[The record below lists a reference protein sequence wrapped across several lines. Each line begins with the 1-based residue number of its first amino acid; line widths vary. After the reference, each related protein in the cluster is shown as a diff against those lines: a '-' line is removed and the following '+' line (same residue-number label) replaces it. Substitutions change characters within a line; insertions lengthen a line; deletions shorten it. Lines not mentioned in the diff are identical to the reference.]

1 VIPSLGSIARRASVV
16 IWLALGPGVTIGP
29 AQQAV
34 DAGEAHGS
42 SDEQRLNLLIQRL
55 GPVLDANRKELV
67 GRTGSVRGFGAGSI
81 YPQIWLRDSATLLP
95 LARYRYPRA
104 FLESWIEEHLA
115 HQEPGGELHDWIAVG
130 EPERFRADAPRV
142 RAAFRHGTQTVSAD
156 RNTTMNDQES
166 SAVLAAAQAFRV
178 TGDRAWLRK
187 PIAGRPLI
195 QRLDAALASAW
206 KRGGEKHGL
215 VTSAFTADWGDVSP
229 VHPDQRVI
237 YLDETTPVVV
247 ALYTNVLFCEAAREL
262 AFLWNRLGRADRARP
277 WTERVARMR
286 ANLNRSLWQEE
297 RGFYRSHRL
306 VERRGFPEFDD
317 SDLFAMGGNAV
328 AALYG
333 VASNERAGRI
343 FAAAEERRRRFGVT
357 TIAGVLLP
365 PYPAGFF
372 KHPIMRDPY
381 AYQNG
386 GQWDWFAGRLLLA
399 EFRRGHA
406 ETARKQLE
414 EIAGRIV
421 GSGGFHEWYTREGQG
436 RGSATYAGS
445 AGALAAAIFQGLF
458 GVDLR
463 ADGLDLR
470 VRLGGHPGEVRLREP
485 ATGHRVE
492 YRYRLEGQ
500 PHVLRLGYES
510 NVPGMGTV
518 AVLLPHGAT
527 PRRVRLDGKP
537 RRHRLETVGS
547 DRYVLVS
554 TDWKRHELE
563 VETR

>member
-1 VIPSLGSIARRASVV
+1 VIPGLGSARRLV
-16 IWLALGPGVTIGP
+16 LALLASAPLCL
-29 AQQAV
+29 AQQASEP
-34 DAGEAHGS
+34 GEAFAS
-42 SDEQRLNLLIQRL
+42 SDEQRLNLLIERL
-55 GPVLDANRKELV
+55 GPVLEANRKEFA
-67 GRTGSVRGFGAGSI
+67 GRTGPVRGFGAGSI
-81 YPQIWLRDSATLLP
+81 YPQIWLRDSATLIP
-95 LARYRYPRA
+95 LVRYRYPRA

-115 HQEPGGELHDWIAVG
+115 NQEPGGELHDWIALG

-142 RAAFRHGTQTVSAD
+142 REAFRRGTQVLSAD

-187 PIAGRPLI
+187 SIGGRPLI

-229 VHPDQRVI
+229 VHPDQQVI
-237 YLDETTPVVV
+237 YLDEATPVVV
-247 ALYTNVLFCEAAREL
+247 GLYTNALFYEAAREL
-262 AFLWNRLGRADRARP
+262 AFLWKRLGRSDRAGL
-277 WTERVARMR
+277 WTERAARVH
-286 ANLNRSLWQEE
+286 ANVNRSLWQRE
-297 RGFYRSHRL
+297 RGFYRSHRV
-306 VERRGFPEFDD
+306 VERRAFPEFDD
-317 SDLFAMGGNAV
+317 SDLFAMGGNAA

-333 VASNERAGRI
+333 VASDERARRI
-343 FAAAEERRRRFGVT
+343 FAAAEERRRRYGIS

-365 PYPAGFF
+365 SYPAGFF
-372 KHPIMRDPY
+372 RHPIMKDAY

-399 EFRRGHA
+399 EFRRGQA
-406 ETARKQLE
+406 EAARQQLE

-421 GSGGFHEWYTREGQG
+421 GTGGFHEWYTREGQG

-458 GVDLR
+458 GVELG

-470 VRLGGHPGEVRLREP
+470 VRLGTHPGELRVREP
-485 ATGHRVE
+485 ATGRRVAYQ
-492 YRYRLEGQ
+492 YRVQGQ
-500 PHVLRLGYES
+500 PRTLRLAYES
-510 NVPGMGTV
+510 NAPEMGSV
-518 AVLLPHGAT
+518 AILLPAGTTA
-527 PRRVRLDGKP
+527 RRVRLDGKP
-537 RRHRLETVGS
+537 VTHRLETVGI
-547 DRYVLVS
+547 DRYVAVL

>member
-1 VIPSLGSIARRASVV
+1 MNPGSIARRATLVV
-16 IWLALGPGVTIGP
+16 WLALGPGAPIGLTQP
-29 AQQAV
+29 AV

-42 SDEQRLNLLIQRL
+42 SDEQRLNLLIERL
-55 GPVLDANRKELV
+55 GPVLDANRKELT
-67 GRTGSVRGFGAGSI
+67 GRTGPVRGFGAGSI
-81 YPQIWLRDSATLLP
+81 YPQIWLRDSATLLS

-115 HQEPGGELHDWIAVG
+115 HQDPGGALHDWIAMG

-142 RAAFRHGTQTVSAD
+142 RVAFRQGTQTLSAD

-166 SAVLAAAQAFRV
+166 SAVLAAAQAFRI

-195 QRLDAALASAW
+195 QRLDAALASVW
-206 KRGGEKHGL
+206 KRGGEKRGL

-247 ALYTNVLFCEAAREL
+247 GLYTNALFCEAAREL
-262 AFLWNRLGRADRARP
+262 ASLWNRLGRPERSGP
-277 WTERVARMR
+277 WTERAARVR
-286 ANLNRSLWQEE
+286 ASLNRSLWQED
-297 RGFYRSHRL
+297 RGFYRSHRV
-306 VERRGFPEFDD
+306 VEPRGFPAFDD
-317 SDLFAMGGNAV
+317 SDLFALGGNAV

-333 VASNERAGRI
+333 VASDERARRM
-343 FAAAEERRRRFGVT
+343 FAAAEERRRRFGVS

-406 ETARKQLE
+406 QTARRQLE

-445 AGALAAAIFQGLF
+445 AGALGAAIFEGLF
-458 GVDLR
+458 GVELR

-470 VRLGGHPGEVRLREP
+470 VRLGSHPGEVRLREP
-485 ATGHRVE
+485 ATGRRVV
-492 YRYRLEGQ
+492 YQYRLQGRPQ
-500 PHVLRLGYES
+500 VLRLAYES
-510 NVPGMGTV
+510 NAPGTGLV
-518 AVLLPHGAT
+518 AVLLPEGAA

-537 RRHRLETVGS
+537 WRYRLEPVGS
-547 DRYVLVS
+547 DRYVVLAS
-554 TDWKRHELE
+554 DWKRHELE